1 MVARR
6 KLGKKIYFDLK
17 PINYNYSVSRVC
29 VKFAGNVA
37 LSSVKLFIFMVN
49 ICIKKRLKFFFLSV
63 SILSFKIFFLTQLS
77 QVLFWTAGEFL
88 NF

>member
-63 SILSFKIFFLTQLS
+63 SILSFKIFF
-77 QVLFWTAGEFL
+77 FL
-88 NF
+88 DIRKVIKQ